1 MNFEQMVAK
10 LEQFWADEGCTRLF
24 PYDQEVGAGTL
35 SPYTFLRVLGRKP
48 WNVVYVQPS
57 RRPADGRYG
66 ENPNRLYMHHQLQ
79 VIVKPP
85 TKDIQDTYLRSLYLL
100 GLKPAEHD
108 IRFVE
113 DNWETPVL
121 GAAGVGWE
129 VWLDGM
135 EVTQFTYFQ
144 QAGGLEVPVVAVEIT
159 YGLER
164 LAMFVQQKTNV
175 YDLEWHQ
182 GMTYGDLR
190 QQVERENSVYSF
202 EQADVEAL
210 VTMFELCERESQRMI
225 DAKLITPAY
234 EYLLKCSHT
243 FNILDARGTVGVSQ
257 RMAYLARVRKLA
269 YGCANLYLENENN
282 G

>member
-1 MNFEQMVAK
+1 MNFEDMVSK
-10 LEQFWADEGCTRLF
+10 LERFWEDEGCVRLF

-48 WNVVYVQPS
+48 WKVVYVQPS

-85 TKDIQDTYLRSLYLL
+85 TRTIQDTYLHSLYSL

-135 EVTQFTYFQ
+135 EITQFTYFQ
-144 QAGGLEVPVVAVEIT
+144 QAGSRELPVAAVEIT

-164 LAMFVQQKTNV
+164 LAMFIQNKNNV
-175 YDLEWHQ
+175 YDLEWNDDV
-182 GMTYGDLR
+182 TYGDLR
-190 QQVERENSVYSF
+190 KQVERENSVYSF
-202 EQADVEAL
+202 EEADIVTL
-210 VTMFELCERESQRMI
+210 TTMFDLFEHESQRMLEK
-225 DAKLITPAY
+225 KLITPAY

-243 FNILDARGTVGVSQ
+243 FNVLDARGTVGVTQ
-257 RMAYLARVRKLA
+257 RMAYLARVRRLA
-269 YGCANLYLENENN
+269 HGCANLYLENEDHE
-282 G
+282 

>member
-1 MNFEQMVAK
+1 MNFEEMVSK
-10 LEQFWADEGCTRLF
+10 LEHFWEDEGCTLLF

-48 WNVVYVQPS
+48 WKVVYVQPS

-85 TKDIQDTYLRSLYLL
+85 TTDIQDTYLRSLYLL

-144 QAGGLEVPVVAVEIT
+144 QAGGREVPVVAVEIT

-164 LAMFVQQKTNV
+164 LAMFVQDKKNV
-175 YDLEWHQ
+175 YELEWHQ
-182 GMTYGDLR
+182 GVTYGDLR
-190 QQVERENSVYSF
+190 RQVERENSVYSF
-202 EQADVEAL
+202 EEADIEAL
-210 VTMFELCERESQRMI
+210 VTMFDLCEKESQRMI
-225 DAKLITPAY
+225 DRKLITPAY

-243 FNILDARGTVGVSQ
+243 FNVLDARGTVGVSQ
-257 RMAYLARVRKLA
+257 RMAYLARVRRLA
-269 YGCANLYLENENN
+269 HGCADLYLENENHE
-282 G
+282 

>member
-1 MNFEQMVAK
+1 MNFEDMVSK
-10 LEQFWADEGCTRLF
+10 LEHFWEDEGCVRLF

-48 WNVVYVQPS
+48 WKVVYVQPS

-85 TKDIQDTYLRSLYLL
+85 TTTIQDTYLHSLYLL

-135 EVTQFTYFQ
+135 EITQFTYFQ
-144 QAGGLEVPVVAVEIT
+144 QAGSRELPVTAVEIT

-164 LAMFVQQKTNV
+164 LAMFIQEKDNV
-175 YDLEWHQ
+175 YDLAWNDE
-182 GMTYGDLR
+182 MTYGDLR
-190 QQVERENSVYSF
+190 KQVERENSIYSF
-202 EQADVEAL
+202 DEADIPTL
-210 VTMFELCERESQRMI
+210 TTMFDLFERESQRMI
-225 DAKLITPAY
+225 EKKLITPAY

-243 FNILDARGTVGVSQ
+243 FNILDARGTVGVTQ
-257 RMAYLARVRKLA
+257 RMAYLARVRRLA
-269 YGCANLYLENENN
+269 HACANLYLENEDHE
-282 G
+282 

>member
-1 MNFEQMVAK
+1 MNFEEMVSK
-10 LEQFWADEGCTRLF
+10 LERFWEDEGCTRLF

-48 WNVVYVQPS
+48 WKAVYVQPS

-85 TKDIQDTYLRSLYLL
+85 TTDIQDTYLRSLYLL

-144 QAGGLEVPVVAVEIT
+144 QAGGREVPVVAVEIT

-164 LAMFVQQKTNV
+164 LAMF
-175 YDLEWHQ
+175 D
-182 GMTYGDLR
+182 
-190 QQVERENSVYSF
+190 
-202 EQADVEAL
+202 
-210 VTMFELCERESQRMI
+210 LCEKESQRMI
-225 DAKLITPAY
+225 DKKLITPAY

-243 FNILDARGTVGVSQ
+243 FNVLDARGTVGVSQ
-257 RMAYLARVRKLA
+257 RMAYLARVRRLA
-269 YGCANLYLENENN
+269 YGCASLYLENESHE
-282 G
+282 